1 MIKKLDWDSL
11 FFGKQIAEYVFDNQ
25 NVENLDVSYDLIYV
39 LSKTECE
46 IKFKGYHQ
54 TYKENKVIYF
64 KNDLTYNDLNSENIL
79 SFSGTLFSREELYN
93 LSLESGKYSRFK
105 CDKNFTAEQFENLYK
120 KWIDNSLDFNFAEDV
135 LVYLVDDKIAGFV
148 TYKINNE
155 QGVIGLI
162 AVLPNQQGKG
172 IGKKLIQFVEN
183 KLIKSNIRILSI
195 STQKENIEACSFYEK
210 LGYEIKDSLIIK
222 HFWRYDSIQ

>member
-1 MIKKLDWDSL
+1 MIKKLDWDSN
-11 FFGKQIAEYVFDNQ
+11 FFGLQIAEYIFDNKKISDFD
-25 NVENLDVSYDLIYV
+25 ENYDLIYV
-39 LSKTECE
+39 LSNTECE
-46 IKFKGYHQ
+46 IKFKEYHQ
-54 TYKENKVIYF
+54 TYKENKLIYF
-64 KNDLTYNDLNSENIL
+64 KNDFTYNHLNSDNIL
-79 SFSGTLFSREELYN
+79 CFSGTFFSREELYK

-105 CDKNFTAEQFENLYK
+105 CDKNFTEQQFENLYK
-120 KWIDNSLDFNFAEDV
+120 KWIDNSLDLNFADDV

-148 TYKINNE
+148 TYKISNE
-155 QGVIGLI
+155 QGIIGLI
-162 AVLPNQQGKG
+162 AVLPSQQGKG

-183 KLIKSNIRILSI
+183 KLIKRNIRILSI